1 MGFGDEI
8 PKRVLGRQPYRSPSA
23 SIISQGAKHSKKHK
37 IDIRQAGLDNKNRR
51 HSALAGCRL
60 FLYI

>member
-1 MGFGDEI
+1 MKS
-8 PKRVLGRQPYRSPSA
+8 PRVLGRQPYRSPKRIHHQSER
-23 SIISQGAKHSKKHK
+23 SIRKKHK

-60 FLYI
+60 FLYII